1 MANIAK
7 GVQAFTKL
15 SIKVAA
21 AVKSGAQAIIAKS
34 KAKQSA
40 AKKTTAAEVARKKAE
55 AEARMLAQSKQKA
68 AEAAAKAKA
77 QAAAKAKTA
86 TSSTSA
92 KKTTQ
97 TTTNAAKTGVVLL
110 QWHDVQFYAKS
121 NQIRGLKS
129 FTVSSSVETEDEE
142 IGNEKITKLK
152 KKKGYTSSITAYFDI
167 RLGISNVKAEAMKLL
182 AYGTGGQTGYLSCC
196 GAKLIPTIQMMKD
209 AKVQNVVFAP
219 DGRWISC
226 EVVMNFVNRSKLD
239 GTTTSAPAASGGGG
253 GGGGGSSGSS
263 SSGGGNSTYTVQISG
278 MSQLK
283 ISAGSALAAAVK
295 AAGSNY
301 TGYITVNGKSYY
313 LNKGQFGTA
322 PGSSTVKT
330 SSTPTATQAKN
341 VAATVQKAA
350 QKVSSTVKAVVSTV
364 TKAVPVVSKIVSTV
378 KSVASKIGSLFKKK

>member
-34 KAKQSA
+34 KAKQPA

-55 AEARMLAQSKQKA
+55 AEARMLAQSRQKA
-68 AEAAAKAKA
+68 AEAAARAKA
-77 QAAAKAKTA
+77 QAVAKAKTA
-86 TSSTSA
+86 TSSKST

-97 TTTNAAKTGVVLL
+97 TTTSAAKTGVVLL

-129 FTVSSSVETEDEE
+129 FTVSSSIETEDEE

-152 KKKGYTSSITAYFDI
+152 KKKGYASSITAYFDI

-196 GAKLIPTIQMMKD
+196 GAKLIPTIQLMKD

-253 GGGGGSSGSS
+253 GGGGGG
-263 SSGGGNSTYTVQISG
+263 SSGGGGGGGKTYTATVYYSASSGAVQSVTRT
-278 MSQLK
+278 STVSYDDALK
-283 ISAGSALAAAVK
+283 KAYAAVPKNAQWASTNKSGATNQTPK
-295 AAGSNY
+295 A
-301 TGYITVNGKSYY
+301 
-313 LNKGQFGTA
+313 
-322 PGSSTVKT
+322 
-330 SSTPTATQAKN
+330 SSTPAATQAKN

-378 KSVASKIGSLFKKK
+378 KSVASKIGSLFKRK

>member
-1 MANIAK
+1 MAIIAK
-7 GVQAFTKL
+7 GIMAFTKL
-15 SIKVAA
+15 SIRAAA
-21 AVKSGAQAIIAKS
+21 AVKSGAQALIAKS

-68 AEAAAKAKA
+68 AEAAARAKA
-77 QAAAKAKTA
+77 QTAAKAKTA
-86 TSSTSA
+86 TSSTTT
-92 KKTTQ
+92 KKTTP
-97 TTTNAAKTGVVLL
+97 TAVSAAKTGVVLL
-110 QWHDVQFYAKS
+110 QWHNVQFYAKS

-129 FTVSSSVETEDEE
+129 FTVSSSIETEDEE

-239 GTTTSAPAASGGGG
+239 GTTTSAPAASSSG

-263 SSGGGNSTYTVQISG
+263 SGGGKTYRATVYYSASSGAVQSVTRTSTISYDDA
-278 MSQLK
+278 LK
-283 ISAGSALAAAVK
+283 KAYAAVPK
-295 AAGSNY
+295 NAQWASTNKSGATNQT
-301 TGYITVNGKSYY
+301 TG
-313 LNKGQFGTA
+313 
-322 PGSSTVKT
+322 KT
-330 SSTPTATQAKN
+330 SSTPAATQAKS

-364 TKAVPVVSKIVSTV
+364 TKAVPAVSKIVSTV

>member
-7 GVQAFTKL
+7 GIQAFTKL
-15 SIKVAA
+15 SIKAAA
-21 AVKSGAQAIIAKS
+21 AVKSGAQALIAKS
-34 KAKQSA
+34 QANKSA

-68 AEAAAKAKA
+68 AEAAAR
-77 QAAAKAKTA
+77 AKAKTVA
-86 TSSTSA
+86 NSTSA

-97 TTTNAAKTGVVLL
+97 TTISAAKTGVVLL

-129 FTVSSSVETEDEE
+129 FTVSSSIETEDEE
-142 IGNEKITKLK
+142 IGDEKITKLK

-167 RLGISNVKAEAMKLL
+167 RLGISDVKAEAMKLL
-182 AYGTGGQTGYLSCC
+182 AYGTGAQTGYLSCC

-239 GTTTSAPAASGGGG
+239 GTTTSAQAASGGGEG
-253 GGGGGSSGSS
+253 GGGGGSSGGGG
-263 SSGGGNSTYTVQISG
+263 GGGNTYTATVYYSASSGAVQSVTRT
-278 MSQLK
+278 STVSYDDALK
-283 ISAGSALAAAVK
+283 KAYAAVPK
-295 AAGSNY
+295 NAQWASTNKSGATNQSNPS
-301 TGYITVNGKSYY
+301 N
-313 LNKGQFGTA
+313 
-322 PGSSTVKT
+322 
-330 SSTPTATQAKN
+330 TPAATQAKT

-364 TKAVPVVSKIVSTV
+364 AKAVPAVSKIVST
-378 KSVASKIGSLFKKK
+378 IGSLFKKK

>member
-1 MANIAK
+1 MIIAK

-15 SIKVAA
+15 SIRAAA
-21 AVKSGAQAIIAKS
+21 AVKSRAQAIIAKS
-34 KAKQSA
+34 KAPKPP

-55 AEARMLAQSKQKA
+55 AEARMLAQSRQKA
-68 AEAAAKAKA
+68 AEAAARAKA
-77 QAAAKAKTA
+77 QAAARAKTA
-86 TSSTSA
+86 TSSKST

-97 TTTNAAKTGVVLL
+97 TTTSAAKTGVVLL

-129 FTVSSSVETEDEE
+129 FTVSSSIETEDEE
-142 IGNEKITKLK
+142 IGDEKITKLK

-182 AYGTGGQTGYLSCC
+182 AYGTGGQTGYLFCC
-196 GAKLIPTIQMMKD
+196 GAKLIPTIQLMKD

-253 GGGGGSSGSS
+253 GGGGGGG
-263 SSGGGNSTYTVQISG
+263 SSGGGGGGGKTYSATVYYSASSGAVQSVTRTSTVSYDDA
-278 MSQLK
+278 LK
-283 ISAGSALAAAVK
+283 KAYAAVPK
-295 AAGSNY
+295 NAQWASTN
-301 TGYITVNGKSYY
+301 KSGAT
-313 LNKGQFGTA
+313 NQTPRA
-322 PGSSTVKT
+322 
-330 SSTPTATQAKN
+330 SSTPAATQAKN

-378 KSVASKIGSLFKKK
+378 KSVASKIGSLFKRK